1 MVVSNDPLIHDS
13 LSSPLVM
20 KRSCEVSPM
29 MGDRFGSAIN
39 ESYDTGQS
47 ASLVDAQRVESLC
60 VRSSH
65 TVHDNKEYE
74 RGCFSLNYP
83 TGSEQLV

>member
-47 ASLVDAQRVESLC
+47 VSLVDAQRVESVC

-65 TVHDNKEYE
+65 AVHDKK
-74 RGCFSLNYP
+74 RIQTRSF
-83 TGSEQLV
+83 